1 MGVGSSINRVD
12 AWEKVTGQAKYT
24 ADLMPQNLYTAKVV
38 HSTIANGWVKS
49 FDAEDAL
56 KGTGSGE
63 DRHLLRCA
71 GYSVSHTGAPL
82 VRGKGT
88 SGY

>member
-49 FDAEDAL
+49 FL
-56 KGTGSGE
+56 S
-63 DRHLLRCA
+63 LI
-71 GYSVSHTGAPL
+71 S
-82 VRGKGT
+82 
-88 SGY
+88 